1 MSVIALHPVKRL
13 LDRITLVASLTWAI
27 VSGASW
33 GVFSVV
39 WLAFYRF
46 VLAVLAICAAILF
59 AFWE

>member
-1 MSVIALHPVKRL
+1 MF
-13 LDRITLVASLTWAI
+13 DRISLVASLTWAL

-46 VLAVLAICAAILF
+46 VLAVLAVCAAILF

>member
-1 MSVIALHPVKRL
+1 MSVLVANPVKRL
-13 LDRITLVASLTWAI
+13 LDRMTLVTSLAWAL